1 MCVLA
6 AGAVLS
12 AACSYF
18 LFTEMKI
25 LSTKKMCVR
34 VRVCLLCD
42 DSDGI
47 TFFVVVVVF
56 PALTG
61 GILLLFNSILV
72 LPGTFS
78 CCWLR
83 H

>member
-1 MCVLA
+1 MLA

-47 TFFVVVVVF
+47 TFFVVVVF
-56 PALTG
+56 PALQ
-61 GILLLFNSILV
+61 LLLVGF
-72 LPGTFS
+72 
-78 CCWLR
+78 CCSLTVYWFYLEPSLAVG
-83 H
+83 